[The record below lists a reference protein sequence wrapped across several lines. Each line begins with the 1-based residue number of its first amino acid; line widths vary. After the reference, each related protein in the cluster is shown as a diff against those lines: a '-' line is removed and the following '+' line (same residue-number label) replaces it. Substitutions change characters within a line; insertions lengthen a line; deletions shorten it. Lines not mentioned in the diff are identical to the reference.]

1 MRKSNQ
7 SKEWKRKD
15 TRPIRYNDCPATA
28 IATKKMKTND
38 TEICENKND
47 EDACRVPSVVGS
59 HSIGKTNPITREN
72 LTTGSTIIQTKID
85 KKKQKQKKKKTTKKE
100 LDPQLIKIKLKERI
114 NVLSPSEKQTFEIEW
129 NTFAVAESNEKAIA
143 EKIVVEGKYG
153 PMDEEEIKKV
163 LDDTKITQI
172 NLWQA
177 ISLRSAY
184 LQQKAMV
191 GCCEYFHQAL
201 VRMHVHIAIFC
212 HHSYHCSLKIIIVI
226 NEISP
231 KFVVVVVVTIAV
243 PTRST

>member
-1 MRKSNQ
+1 MKKYNR
-7 SKEWKRKD
+7 SKEWKRKG

-38 TEICENKND
+38 TEICENKN
-47 EDACRVPSVVGS
+47 VGS

-191 GCCEYFHQAL
+191 GCCKYFHQAL
-201 VRMHVHIAIFC
+201 VRTHVHIAIFC
-212 HHSYHCSLKIIIVI
+212 HHSYHCSLKIIIII

-231 KFVVVVVVTIAV
+231 KFVVVVVTIAV